1 LPRAPPLSPKG
12 WPGDWRTLSGGST
25 TRLKAQCTGSV
36 ILQTPCHSDAR
47 SAEESALSPQP
58 PPLSPKGL
66 AGEVQPVSRRSAP
79 GVSYSKPLV
88 IPTREAQ
95 RNLLFPATTTAQSER
110 SGPATSASRRK
121 FVLRCFPHAVIYA
134 PKPPPRIVI
143 PKTRRCS
150 AGREILRGSFL
161 LSWLCGGWR
170 THSGGDKF
178 RDKRNRI
185 AQAPLKILR
194 KNSIPGR
201 KRSCR
206 NDYAAACAAV
216 KERALQA
223 RVSGKTRLTRR

>member
-1 LPRAPPLSPKG
+1 MSAAASKVRLVGSFGYSKPL
-12 WPGDWRTLSGGST
+12 
-25 TRLKAQCTGSV
+25 
-36 ILQTPCHSDAR
+36 CHSDAR
-47 SAEESALSPQP
+47 SAEESALSGKHHRPVRKVWPGDWRTLSGGSANPSRGAVNRECHSPNPLSFRRAKRRGICSFWQSP
-58 PPLSPKGL
+58 PPSPKDL
-66 AGEVQPVSRRSAP
+66 ARILPHPSRGKYKPVSRRSAP

-178 RDKRNRI
+178 GDKRNR
-185 AQAPLKILR
+185 L
-194 KNSIPGR
+194 S
-201 KRSCR
+201 
-206 NDYAAACAAV
+206 
-216 KERALQA
+216 
-223 RVSGKTRLTRR
+223 RRHR